1 MPHLFSLLSEPSG
14 RVCNTIRHALELFD
28 VQTTDGCCCRSE
40 RMHID
45 EACASRCRARPAG
58 GLKRVQRYPSSTRD
72 ACTAAAVRK
81 DSSVGLH
88 TGYGLLE
95 RGSDRERARTRA
107 LPRSMTHTPHHT
119 KHAPTMGFSSWEQAY
134 FRCCPPLHCV
144 ETSIFT
150 HVRLVYNRLQ
160 SCPRGDSGAR
170 ACLVCVC
177 VCQAGGRASRSRHT
191 E

>member
-1 MPHLFSLLSEPSG
+1 MPHLFSLLSEPFG

-28 VQTTDGCCCRSE
+28 VQTTDGRCCRSE
-40 RMHID
+40 RMHI

-107 LPRSMTHTPHHT
+107 LPRSMTHTHTTPH
-119 KHAPTMGFSSWEQAY
+119 
-134 FRCCPPLHCV
+134 
-144 ETSIFT
+144 ETRTQPWGSVVGKRRIFDAAHPFT
-150 HVRLVYNRLQ
+150 
-160 SCPRGDSGAR
+160 A
-170 ACLVCVC
+170 
-177 VCQAGGRASRSRHT
+177 
-191 E
+191 